1 MMSQIVMSI
10 FSSPVPSGLG
20 EASSFFETFV
30 PRVWIYLSS
39 KLSRTNRRMREV
51 LPTAASPMR
60 QTFTFILLTS
70 INSRLA
76 LGIPGETRLNVM
88 GALSSGII
96 DWPRGARPHRNVL
109 RDGRMANDDVS
120 SPKYGD
126 RRWPDVRRI
135 L

>member
-1 MMSQIVMSI
+1 M
-10 FSSPVPSGLG
+10 
-20 EASSFFETFV
+20 
-30 PRVWIYLSS
+30 YLSS
-39 KLSRTNRRMREV
+39 KLSSTNRRMREV

-70 INSRLA
+70 ITSHLA

-109 RDGRMANDDVS
+109 RDGEWHAMMYPRRHSWTEAAPMCDEHSDERMKADW
-120 SPKYGD
+120 
-126 RRWPDVRRI
+126 R
-135 L
+135 